1 MSEDSESSAV
11 WLVAIRQMAMPAD
24 TNAHGT
30 IFGGLILSL
39 IDQAGAIAAQSSG
52 ASKVVTVAMDKI
64 VFHEPVHVGDLITC
78 HARVIKRG
86 RTSMTVCVKVES
98 EAPSSLA
105 KRIAPR
111 QVTQAEVIYVQ
122 IDDHGRPLPL

>member
-1 MSEDSESSAV
+1 VSEVSESPSA

-105 KRIAPR
+105 KKIEPR

-122 IDDHGRPLPL
+122 IDDHGRPLPI

>member
-1 MSEDSESSAV
+1 MPDAADPEI
-11 WLVAIRQMAMPAD
+11 VAIRRMAMPAD

-52 ASKVVTVAMDKI
+52 AAKVVTVAMDKI
-64 VFHEPVHVGDLITC
+64 VFQEPVHVGDLITC
-78 HARVIKRG
+78 HARVIGKG
-86 RTSMTVCVKVES
+86 RTSMTVCVRVVA
-98 EAPSSLA
+98 EAPSTLA
-105 KRIAPR
+105 KKIAPR
-111 QVTQAEVIYVQ
+111 QVTKAEVVYVQ

>member
-1 MSEDSESSAV
+1 
-11 WLVAIRQMAMPAD
+11 MPAD

-39 IDQAGAIAAQSSG
+39 IDQAGAIAAQSHG

-78 HARVIKRG
+78 HAWIKSRG
-86 RTSMTVCVKVES
+86 RTSMTVCVRVEA
-98 EAPSSLA
+98 EAPISLA
-105 KRIAPR
+105 KAIDPR
-111 QVTQAEVIYVQ
+111 KVTQAEVVYVQ
-122 IDDHGRPLPL
+122 VDDHGRPLPL